1 MLSTAT
7 AECNYCSVKWK
18 PSILA
23 VAPMRRELLLLH
35 TYMHLRKKIRS
46 NNLMGLRT

>member
-23 VAPMRRELLLLH
+23 VALRRRELLLLY